1 MYQILNNIKKKK
13 ERNVLQSKEIRNR
26 TSRRS
31 TQTERKKGK
40 KGNDSWNIIVKPLR
54 IHNKES
60 VLETAREKK

>member
-1 MYQILNNIKKKK
+1 MGFLLFTEEKWRKQDE
-13 ERNVLQSKEIRNR
+13 ERGGERERGK
-26 TSRRS
+26 
-31 TQTERKKGK
+31 ERKKGK